1 MNAALFVTT
10 PMGMNPALAATAP
23 DLLYIALND
32 KTSLSS
38 PTPGEGK
45 DAPKTGRIDSVDEA
59 QATFSHAGHSSI
71 VHGSRWGEVVAW
83 VKAWD
88 SN

>member
-1 MNAALFVTT
+1 MNAALFVTNL
-10 PMGMNPALAATAP
+10 MGMNPALAATAP
-23 DLLYIALND
+23 DLLFIALDD

-38 PTPGEGK
+38 PPRDGK

-59 QATFSHAGHSSI
+59 NATFSQAGHSSI
-71 VHGSRWGEVVAW
+71 VHGSRWSEVVAW